1 MNYRDARVLTSEI
14 YGVMLECAAGELK
27 AHIKDVND
35 LNVFPVPDGDTGDNM
50 WRTMHGGVKALAAC
64 KTEGLRDAVNT
75 SSKGMLHAA
84 RGNSGVIL
92 SQFFKGITDVIST
105 SEYADAECLLIALQN
120 GVRHAYA
127 AVLNPTEGTI
137 LTVARESVE
146 YAADTVESD
155 ATLFELFTQLLIGMK
170 ESLEHTPELLPLL
183 KQAGVIDSGGA
194 GLYFIAHGFVNALS
208 DEVDVLRSRYG
219 YKAGII
225 DGEAGDG
232 DRTEAVNVNFF
243 TADDTM
249 EYGYCTEL
257 LVRLQNTKTDIS
269 SFDDGEVKRFL
280 AASGDSVVYIRDGSL
295 IKLHVHTFTPETVLE
310 YMHRFGEFLKLKIEN
325 MTLEH
330 SGSGTPRTSEAVESV
345 EAASEARPF
354 GTTEKSRKFFGIVA
368 VSAGDG
374 FAETFT
380 SMGVDVLVSGGQSMN
395 PSAQDFI
402 DAFKQIDAD
411 NIIVFPNN
419 KNIILSARQAAGL
432 YTDSR
437 VHVIESCSLGQG
449 YVGLAAVYPCED
461 NIEELVNTVNE
472 AISNSSSGSV
482 SVAAK
487 SGSFDGIDV
496 NEGDYIGFV
505 GKTIISSSGT
515 LIDAALSLAGH
526 LLSDEKCVLTC
537 FCGRE
542 TTKATNAA
550 LWSALNEKYPGVEVY
565 LTPGGQDVY
574 SYIFVAD

>member
-1 MNYRDARVLTSEI
+1 MNYRDAKVLTSDI
-14 YGVMLECAAGELK
+14 YSVMLECAAGELK

-50 WRTMHGGVKALAAC
+50 WRTMHGGVKALKTC

-92 SQFFKGITDVIST
+92 SQFFKGITDVISS
-105 SEYADAECLLIALQN
+105 SENADAECLLIALQN

-146 YAADTVESD
+146 YAADNVCAG
-155 ATLFELFTQLLIGMK
+155 ATLHELFTQLLTGMK

-194 GLYFIAHGFVNALS
+194 GLYFIAHGFVNALT
-208 DEVDVLRSRYG
+208 DDIDVLRSRYG
-219 YKAGII
+219 YKTESI
-225 DGEAGDG
+225 DSDSPSQ
-232 DRTEAVNVNFF
+232 DRAESVNINLF
-243 TADDTM
+243 TADDVM
-249 EYGYCTEL
+249 DYGYCTEL
-257 LVRLQNTKTDIS
+257 LVRLQHSKTDIA
-269 SFDDGEVKRFL
+269 SFDDDAVKRFL
-280 AASGDSVVYIRDGSL
+280 ASVGDSVVYIRDESL
-295 IKLHVHTFTPETVLE
+295 IKLHVHTFSPEKVLD
-310 YMHRFGEFLKLKIEN
+310 YMHAFGEFLKLKIEN

-330 SGSGTPRTSEAVESV
+330 SGNDSPHSLPVSCEQDDGKA
-345 EAASEARPF
+345 F
-354 GTTEKSRKFFGIVA
+354 GTVQKSRKYLGIVA
-368 VSAGDG
+368 VSAGEG

-402 DAFKQIDAD
+402 DAFRQLDAD

-432 YTDSR
+432 YTGSR
-437 VHVIESCSLGQG
+437 IHVIESSSLGQG
-449 YVGLAAVYPCED
+449 YVGLAALYPCED
-461 NIEELVNTVNE
+461 HVEELVDSVNN
-472 AISNSSSGSV
+472 AIKESCSGSV

-487 SGSFDGIDV
+487 SGLFDGVTV
-496 NEGDYIGFV
+496 NEGNYIGFI
-505 GKTIISSSGT
+505 GKTIISSAGSLFDT
-515 LIDAALSLAGH
+515 ALALADH
-526 LLSDEKCVLTC
+526 LLKEDKCVLTC
-537 FCGRE
+537 FCG
-542 TTKATNAA
+542 KDATDADNER
-550 LWSALNEKYPGVEVY
+550 LGSALKEKYPGVEVY
-565 LTPGGQDVY
+565 FIPGGQDVY

>member
-1 MNYRDARVLTSEI
+1 MNYRNAKVLTNDI
-14 YGVMLECAAGELK
+14 YTVMLECAAGELK

-50 WRTMHGGVKALAAC
+50 WRTMHGGLKALAAC

-105 SEYADAECLLIALQN
+105 SENADAECLLIALQN

-146 YAADTVESD
+146 YAADTVDSG
-155 ATLFELFTQLLIGMK
+155 ATLYELFTQLLTGMK

-194 GLYFIAHGFVNALS
+194 GLYFIAHGFVYALS
-208 DEVDVLRSRYG
+208 DEIDVLRAKYG
-219 YKAGII
+219 YKAGSV
-225 DGEAGDG
+225 DG
-232 DRTEAVNVNFF
+232 DDEAADRSDSVNVNLF

-249 EYGYCTEL
+249 DYGYCTEL
-257 LVRLQNTKTDIS
+257 LVRLQNSKTDIS
-269 SFDDGEVKRFL
+269 AFDDDAIKQFL
-280 AASGDSVVYIRDGSL
+280 SYNGDSVVYIRDGSL
-295 IKLHVHTFTPETVLE
+295 LKLHVHTFYPEKVLE
-310 YMHRFGEFLKLKIEN
+310 YMHQFGEFLKLKIEN

-330 SGSGTPRTSEAVESV
+330 SGTDSPRVPHATESDTSFGHVKKDRKYFAV
-345 EAASEARPF
+345 
-354 GTTEKSRKFFGIVA
+354 VA
-368 VSAGDG
+368 VCAGDG
-374 FAETFT
+374 FAETFR
-380 SMGVDVLVSGGQSMN
+380 SMGADVLVSGGQSMN

-437 VHVIESCSLGQG
+437 VFVIESASLGQG
-449 YVGLAAVYPCED
+449 FVGLANMYPCED
-461 NIEELVNTVNE
+461 GIEEMVA
-472 AISNSSSGSV
+472 AINRSIAGSCSGSV

-487 SGSFDGIDV
+487 SGSFDGISV
-496 NEGDYIGFV
+496 SEGNYIGFV
-505 GKTIISSSGT
+505 GKTIISASET
-515 LIDAALSLAGH
+515 LNDAALTLAGH
-526 LLSDEKCVLTC
+526 LLSEDKCVLTV

-542 TTKATNAA
+542 ATDKSNSE
-550 LWSALNEKYPGVEVY
+550 LRSALNEKYPGVEVY